1 MYYEILFLI
10 CVTNTVER
18 NQYQHRENRVV
29 VLRVHRKHRVKVLI
43 HRKHVIWL
51 IVTYSANTQNTLGS
65 NTYADADKNNNKNKV
80 IWDGSTSPEKYR
92 VTLTV
97 LTQRKKWGDIIIQKN
112 SNKNNPQ
119 VTEVLLLNY
128 YNITR
133 SNLKNNNRVVLV
145 LIQKNIHRVMEV
157 IVLFSNTE
165 KKEREKG
172 CTDNTITS
180 NTKTVLNIQ

>member
-1 MYYEILFLI
+1 MA
-10 CVTNTVER
+10 VPVQR
-18 NQYQHRENRVV
+18 
-29 VLRVHRKHRVKVLI
+29 
-43 HRKHVIWL
+43 
-51 IVTYSANTQNTLGS
+51 
-65 NTYADADKNNNKNKV
+65 
-80 IWDGSTSPEKYR
+80 KYR
-92 VTLTV
+92 VTV

-172 CTDNTITS
+172 CRDNTITS
-180 NTKTVLNIQ
+180 NTKTVQNIQ

>member
-1 MYYEILFLI
+1 M
-10 CVTNTVER
+10 
-18 NQYQHRENRVV
+18 
-29 VLRVHRKHRVKVLI
+29 
-43 HRKHVIWL
+43 
-51 IVTYSANTQNTLGS
+51 
-65 NTYADADKNNNKNKV
+65 
-80 IWDGSTSPEKYR
+80 
-92 VTLTV
+92 
-97 LTQRKKWGDIIIQKN
+97 
-112 SNKNNPQ
+112 
-119 VTEVLLLNY
+119 LLLNY

>member
-1 MYYEILFLI
+1 MA
-10 CVTNTVER
+10 VPVQR
-18 NQYQHRENRVV
+18 
-29 VLRVHRKHRVKVLI
+29 
-43 HRKHVIWL
+43 
-51 IVTYSANTQNTLGS
+51 
-65 NTYADADKNNNKNKV
+65 
-80 IWDGSTSPEKYR
+80 KYR